1 MLAADGE
8 APAADLGPEARPTVA
23 AVRELGELVRGSL
36 ELSADDAEPRLA
48 GLWDLIERRIDVAEA
63 PAAPAP
69 VVAPAAPSL
78 GARIWTW
85 LTGHRSHIATG
96 LVSAGAVAG
105 LAMALGPAPRE
116 KVVVKTVQVPAV
128 APAVMTGSP
137 PEVESMELIGG
148 SGTVFT
154 IGDDDGDGDAAVIW
168 VEPDEADPTEGI

>member
-8 APAADLGPEARPTVA
+8 APTTELGPDGRETVA

-36 ELSADDAEPRLA
+36 ELSADEAEPRLA
-48 GLWDLIERRIDVAEA
+48 GLWALVERRLDADDPATA
-63 PAAPAP
+63 PAAQA
-69 VVAPAAPSL
+69 APARPSL
-78 GARIWTW
+78 GARIWAW
-85 LTGHRSHIATG
+85 LGAHRSHVATG

-105 LAMALGPAPRE
+105 LSMALGPAPTE

-128 APAVMTGSP
+128 QPTVMTGSP
-137 PEVESMELIGG
+137 PTVESMELIGG

-168 VEPDEADPTEGI
+168 VEPDEVDPTEGI